1 MTTVTV
7 CVGSSC
13 HVKGARDMIEKFN
26 ELIISNDLN
35 KVVEL
40 KGCFCM
46 ERCGQGVNWQ
56 VDDDVYTSSTV
67 EEAVKLFKEI
77 VVEPNMEQH

>member
-13 HVKGARDMIEKFN
+13 HVKGSRDMIERFN
-26 ELIISNDLN
+26 ELIISNDLHEA
-35 KVVEL
+35 VEL

-56 VDDDVYTSSTV
+56 VDDEVYTSSTV